1 MANFWGKNKV
11 PVSIV
16 LGMFIIGLFIYFS
29 RRSLNQTIPS
39 QINPEEGTIEINIKP
54 SATAIVEEA
63 KPSPTTATNSMP
75 TTPSPSDDD
84 NTAIRSAI
92 MKKTGIADSN
102 LEVAVSKNTG
112 KYAKGSIREK
122 DAVGGAYF
130 LAAKNSSGWVI
141 IYDGQA
147 QPNCQ
152 DFTPYPDFPKD
163 LSPECLN
170 TQGKVVK
177 R

>member
-1 MANFWGKNKV
+1 MTLVTVSARLTSMANFWEKNKV

-39 QINPEEGTIEINIKP
+39 QINPEEGSININIQ
-54 SATAIVEEA
+54 SS
-63 KPSPTTATNSMP
+63 SPTIAKETST
-75 TTPSPSDDD
+75 DD
-84 NTAIRSAI
+84 NTAIRNAI
-92 MKKTGIADSN
+92 MEKTGIADSN
-102 LEVAVSKNTG
+102 LEVTVSKNTG

-130 LAAKNSSGWVI
+130 LAAKTSSGWVI

-163 LSPECLN
+163 LAPECLN
-170 TQGKVVK
+170 AQGKVVK